1 MNTFLTKISQLA
13 SIQEVL
19 FLSVHGELLFPINQ
33 EKSKETDSSIALWN
47 MIIGD
52 LHAPVEAELF
62 FEKGGYYL
70 HSTDMGYIII
80 GMYDFSRLSNIKTAS
95 ANLELKLSDPAVG
108 KKVLLRMLHEAGEAM
123 KPPLVRALS
132 PFAGDDIAG
141 TLIDL
146 LEKVSD
152 PVPEFEEI
160 YLAVFAGYS
169 GDAVPLLPG
178 VPSKKY

>member
-19 FLSVHGELLFPINQ
+19 FLSVHGEVLFSKNQ
-33 EKSKETDSSIALWN
+33 EKSDETDSNIALWN

-80 GMYDFSRLSNIKTAS
+80 GMYDFGRLSNIKTAC
-95 ANLELKLSDPAVG
+95 ANLRV
-108 KKVLLRMLHEAGEAM
+108 
-123 KPPLVRALS
+123 
-132 PFAGDDIAG
+132 
-141 TLIDL
+141 
-146 LEKVSD
+146 
-152 PVPEFEEI
+152 EI
-160 YLAVFAGYS
+160 E
-169 GDAVPLLPG
+169 
-178 VPSKKY
+178 